1 MVVGKRVNGDADNR
15 LGIPV
20 EDRFLGENSHGQTR
34 ILNKIKEAVNN
45 M

>member
-15 LGIPV
+15 LEIPL

-34 ILNKIKEAVNN
+34 ILHKSKKP
-45 M
+45 